1 MRMNSGKRGLIV
13 SGNKY
18 DHLRINIGNDKIN
31 ESRTVKLLGIIT
43 KYEFKVEK
51 LISNVFTEVQIK
63 AFLIMKIRKYLDFSK
78 LRNLFKIYFQS

>member
-1 MRMNSGKRGLIV
+1 MRMNSGKGCLIV
-13 SGNKY
+13 SGNKD
-18 DHLRINIGNDKIN
+18 DHLRVNIGNDKIN

-51 LISNVFTEVQIK
+51 LISNVFTEAQIK
-63 AFLIMKIRKYLDFSK
+63 PFLIMKIRKYLDFSK

>member
-43 KYEFKVEK
+43 KY
-51 LISNVFTEVQIK
+51 
-63 AFLIMKIRKYLDFSK
+63 
-78 LRNLFKIYFQS
+78 